1 MNKKTIVGLAAAA
14 VLGFP
19 FLAYATTNSEQ
30 NMSAS
35 GKASFSAHGSVDSNG
50 SAPTLPGLPGGGG
63 SNPLQ
68 PVQDQLQKGQQQLE
82 GSLAQGQEQ
91 LEQGLQQGQ
100 EQLQNVLYKLQPSSG
115 APSLGGGSKPVQ
127 PALDQ
132 LKKGLQDGQQQL
144 ENQVKDLQ
152 QELQNGGTPVLP
164 SLPGAPSLP
173 APPAMPSLPS
183 LPSLPG
189 LPGSPVGGDV
199 KASGNGGGQMTIP
212 GLGTFSLSLQ
222 SEGSSQGAKSSLQ
235 LNSPFT
241 GTVNLGN

>member
-1 MNKKTIVGLAAAA
+1 MNKKAIVGLAAAA
-14 VLGFP
+14 VLGVP
-19 FLAYATTNSEQ
+19 FLAYATTNSDSTA
-30 NMSAS
+30 SAS
-35 GKASFSAHGSVDSNG
+35 GKASFSAHGSFDSNG

-63 SNPLQ
+63 GNPLQ

-82 GSLAQGQEQ
+82 GSLTQGQQQ
-91 LEQGLQQGQ
+91 LQQGLQQGQ
-100 EQLQNVLYKLQPSSG
+100 QQLEDTLNKLQP
-115 APSLGGGSKPVQ
+115 PSGGSNPVQ

-144 ENQVKDLQ
+144 ENQVNDLQ
-152 QELQNGGTPVLP
+152 QKLQNG
-164 SLPGAPSLP
+164 A
-173 APPAMPSLPS
+173 PS

-199 KASGNGGGQMTIP
+199 KTSGNGGGSLTIP
-212 GLGTFSLSLQ
+212 GLGTFSLNLQ

-235 LNSPFT
+235 LNSPLT